1 MMEEEFYSVIKLS
14 SGEEVVAK
22 ICYLPDEDSILVEN
36 PMLVEVIRQNKG
48 KSRVEGFVLKEWIH
62 ATYDDTF
69 IIRMNQVITMS
80 ELDDS
85 IKKFYTKLLK
95 ERSNQ
100 IKEFNPKKINMGS
113 YNSDSIGSEQ
123 NINDLS
129 EKGYLGS
136 VEKTKKMLE
145 EIYKK
150 S

>member
-1 MMEEEFYSVIKLS
+1 MEEEFYSVIKLS

>member
-1 MMEEEFYSVIKLS
+1 MEEEFYSVIKLS

-22 ICYLPDEDSILVEN
+22 ICYLPEEDSILVEN
-36 PMLVEVIRQNKG
+36 PMLVELIQQNKG
-48 KSRVEGFVLKEWIH
+48 KNRAEGFVLKEWIH

-69 IIRMNQVITMS
+69 IIRMNQIITMS

-100 IKEFNPKKINMGS
+100 IKEFNPKKIDMGS